1 MTSTCR
7 PKTLGDHFF
16 EESTDFVS
24 RNVGIDDQ
32 IPALN
37 ICLRAP
43 QAVLYGDGAQF
54 GHGNLRVEPTLM
66 PRIRATKV

>member
-1 MTSTCR
+1 
-7 PKTLGDHFF
+7 
-16 EESTDFVS
+16 
-24 RNVGIDDQ
+24 
-32 IPALN
+32 LN